1 MNFSAKTK
9 FHQTN
14 EKKII
19 FWIFAQ
25 KIEKIIQFRKI
36 CERSELGLQSMSQ

>member
-14 EKKII
+14 EKKSY
-19 FWIFAQ
+19 FEFLR
-25 KIEKIIQFRKI
+25 KKLRKLSNSEKYA
-36 CERSELGLQSMSQ
+36 SEAS